1 MELIVEIF
9 CYRIRQI
16 KTFIQERES
25 EKKHNLILM
34 KLYSQPYFLILLK
47 AFKKFLQLTGNLKV
61 VFCFANFVDRMTCVS
76 SFVMFR
82 HNLVDGKNVFSSYLC
97 YSHSLMR
104 ILVAYLSWL
113 PFVTMLGGRN
123 VNSLSIFVPGN
134 CRSWRCMNYTNKL

>member
-1 MELIVEIF
+1 MKLIVEIF

-25 EKKHNLILM
+25 EKKHNSIFM
-34 KLYSQPYFLILLK
+34 KLYSLFCFLILLK
-47 AFKKFLQLTGNLKV
+47 AVKKFLQLTGNLKV

-82 HNLVDGKNVFSSYLC
+82 HNLVDGKNVFSTYLC

-104 ILVAYLSWL
+104 ILVAQLSWL
-113 PFVTMLGGRN
+113 PFVTMLDGRY

-134 CRSWRCMNYTNKL
+134 GRSWRCMYYTNKF